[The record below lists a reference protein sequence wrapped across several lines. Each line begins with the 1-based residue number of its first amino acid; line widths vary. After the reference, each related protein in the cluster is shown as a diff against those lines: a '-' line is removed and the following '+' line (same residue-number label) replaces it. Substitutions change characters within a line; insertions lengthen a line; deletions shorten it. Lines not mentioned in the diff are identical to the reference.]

1 MTPRVAW
8 LLLAGAA
15 LIGMVALVVAL
26 GRDRPGRGGA
36 DSTAAAGEE
45 SGAEPAEPVQVKL
58 YFPGAGGRLVRE
70 EREIEGSADPS
81 RLAEHLVQA
90 VLDGPRS
97 DRAFRA
103 FPEGITIGE
112 VHVTPDGIAYVDLV
126 SLANPSPPI
135 AGSTG
140 ELLTLYSLVNS
151 VVENVPGARSLVV
164 LWNGRQPRTFA
175 GHVDTSR
182 PLLPSPELA
191 SS

>member
-1 MTPRVAW
+1 MTPRLAW
-8 LLLAGAA
+8 LLLAAA
-15 LIGMVALVVAL
+15 AIVGVVALVVAL
-26 GRDRPGRGGA
+26 GRDRPGRSATDVAGP
-36 DSTAAAGEE
+36 AGEE
-45 SGAEPAEPVQVKL
+45 SEAEPAEPVRVKL

-70 EREIEGSADPS
+70 EREIEGSADRS

-90 VLDGPRS
+90 VLDGPQS

-103 FPEGITIGE
+103 FPEGITMGE
-112 VHVTPDGIAYVDLV
+112 VHVTADGVAYVDLI

-135 AGSTG
+135 QGSTG